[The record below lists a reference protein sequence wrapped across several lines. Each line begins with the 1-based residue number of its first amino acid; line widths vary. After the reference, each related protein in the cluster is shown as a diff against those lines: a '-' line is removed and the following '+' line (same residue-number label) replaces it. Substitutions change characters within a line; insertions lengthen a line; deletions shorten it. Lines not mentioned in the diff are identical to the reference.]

1 MKKLAKVVLMLAV
14 AVLTA
19 LGLFACTDTGEDPN
33 NGENPGGG
41 MFIRRLSSR
50 SSRMRWR
57 SHRGMKSAC
66 FTV

>member
-33 NGENPGGG
+33 NGENPGKDVYSSPVITVEPDEMEITGG
-41 MFIRRLSSR
+41 
-50 SSRMRWR
+50 
-57 SHRGMKSAC
+57 
-66 FTV
+66 

>member
-41 MFIRRLSSR
+41 CLFV
-50 SSRMRWR
+50 
-57 SHRGMKSAC
+57 AC
-66 FTV
+66 HHGRVG